1 MGYEM
6 YRLLNYATEAYVKT
20 PSKKPK
26 KKKLFMEDSDNDS
39 SDNDQEWLKKTS
51 KTKAEMNTIEKYRK

>member
-1 MGYEM
+1 M
-6 YRLLNYATEAYVKT
+6 YRLLNYATEAYIKT

-26 KKKLFMEDSDNDS
+26 KKKLFMEDSDDDS

-51 KTKAEMNTIEKYRK
+51 KMKAEMNTIEKYRK